1 MKAAY
6 RRLLIKLS
14 GGQLA
19 GEKGFGINPAVIGR
33 TATQIREVHELGIQI
48 CVVVGG
54 GNIIRGIAAADEG
67 MDRAIADYMGMMA
80 SVINALALQDAL
92 ENEGLD
98 TRVQSAI
105 EIKTV
110 AEAYIRRRAI
120 RHLEKGRVVVFAGGT
135 GNPYFTTDTAA
146 VLRAAEVQAEIVLMA
161 KQGIDGVQV
170 DYYGTPTPLNQLAN
184 LTTPDPRL
192 IVVSPYDKGAMS
204 DIEKAILKAD
214 LGLSPSND
222 GKVVRVPV
230 PPLTEERRKE
240 LVKQVHRAAEDHK
253 VGIRDSRR
261 ESLSMLKDLESEG
274 ALPKDDKHRQEKKIQ
289 ALTDAMVKNVDAI
302 AAQKEEDILQV

>member
-19 GEKGFGINPAVIGR
+19 GEKGFGISPTVIAR
-33 TATQIREVHELGIQI
+33 TAAEIREVHELGTQI

-92 ENEGLD
+92 EKAGLD
-98 TRVQSAI
+98 TRIQSAI

-120 RHLEKGRVVVFAGGT
+120 RHLEKGRVVVFGGGT

-161 KQGIDGVQV
+161 KQGIDGVYSGDPKTDPSAKRYERLTYEEALIKNLRVMDQTALAMCRENRLPV
-170 DYYGTPTPLNQLAN
+170 VVFDMAVTGNLRKLAAGKTVGT
-184 LTTPDPRL
+184 
-192 IVVSPYDKGAMS
+192 
-204 DIEKAILKAD
+204 
-214 LGLSPSND
+214 
-222 GKVVRVPV
+222 RV
-230 PPLTEERRKE
+230 
-240 LVKQVHRAAEDHK
+240 ED
-253 VGIRDSRR
+253 
-261 ESLSMLKDLESEG
+261 
-274 ALPKDDKHRQEKKIQ
+274 
-289 ALTDAMVKNVDAI
+289 
-302 AAQKEEDILQV
+302 

>member
-19 GEKGFGINPAVIGR
+19 GEKGFGISPAVIGR

-92 ENEGLD
+92 EKEGLD

-161 KQGIDGVQV
+161 KQGIDGVYSADPKTNPDAKRYAQLTYEEALIKNLRV
-170 DYYGTPTPLNQLAN
+170 MDQTALALCRENQLPVVVFDMEVAGN
-184 LTTPDPRL
+184 LRKL
-192 IVVSPYDKGAMS
+192 A
-204 DIEKAILKAD
+204 A
-214 LGLSPSND
+214 
-222 GKVVRVPV
+222 GKTIGTRV
-230 PPLTEERRKE
+230 
-240 LVKQVHRAAEDHK
+240 ED
-253 VGIRDSRR
+253 
-261 ESLSMLKDLESEG
+261 
-274 ALPKDDKHRQEKKIQ
+274 
-289 ALTDAMVKNVDAI
+289 
-302 AAQKEEDILQV
+302 

>member
-1 MKAAY
+1 VKAAY

-19 GEKGFGINPAVIGR
+19 GEKGFGISPTVIAR

-54 GNIIRGIAAADEG
+54 GNIIRGITAADEG

-92 ENEGLD
+92 EKEGLD

-105 EIKTV
+105 EINTV
-110 AEAYIRRRAI
+110 AESYIRRRAI

-146 VLRAAEVQAEIVLMA
+146 VLRAAEIQAEIVLMA
-161 KQGIDGVQV
+161 KQGIDGVYDADPNTDPDAKRYAQLTYEEALV
-170 DYYGTPTPLNQLAN
+170 KNLRVMDQTALALCRENQLPA
-184 LTTPDPRL
+184 
-192 IVVSPYDKGAMS
+192 G
-204 DIEKAILKAD
+204 KAV
-214 LGLSPSND
+214 GT
-222 GKVVRVPV
+222 RV
-230 PPLTEERRKE
+230 
-240 LVKQVHRAAEDHK
+240 ED
-253 VGIRDSRR
+253 
-261 ESLSMLKDLESEG
+261 
-274 ALPKDDKHRQEKKIQ
+274 
-289 ALTDAMVKNVDAI
+289 
-302 AAQKEEDILQV
+302 

>member
-1 MKAAY
+1 VKAAY

-19 GEKGFGINPAVIGR
+19 GEKGFGISPTIIAR
-33 TATQIREVHELGIQI
+33 TASQIREVHELGIQI

-54 GNIIRGIAAADEG
+54 GNIIRGITAADEG

-92 ENEGLD
+92 EKEGLD

-120 RHLEKGRVVVFAGGT
+120 RHLEKGRIVVFAGGT

-146 VLRAAEVQAEIVLMA
+146 VLRAAEVHAEVILMA
-161 KQGIDGVQV
+161 KQGIDGV
-170 DYYGTPTPLNQLAN
+170 YSA
-184 LTTPDPRL
+184 DP
-192 IVVSPYDKGAMS
+192 KS
-204 DIEKAILKAD
+204 DPSAKRYSH
-214 LGLSPSND
+214 LSY
-222 GKVVRVPV
+222 
-230 PPLTEERRKE
+230 EEA
-240 LVKQVHRAAEDHK
+240 LVKNLRVMDQTALALC
-253 VGIRDSRR
+253 R
-261 ESLSMLKDLESEG
+261 ENK
-274 ALPKDDKHRQEKKIQ
+274 LPVVVFD
-289 ALTDAMVKNVDAI
+289 M
-302 AAQKEEDILQV
+302 EEDGNLRKLAAGTAIGTRVED